1 MMVSV
6 EAGERRRSIVAL
18 RCLIFLIVVLLAT
31 AVMVAQQLGAGAYVA
46 ELGSTDPDEA
56 RHFVTALMVADHAA
70 AGFPAPSAFAA
81 DYALNAPQALPLA
94 RLTLFHG
101 LAGGWLA
108 LLTPTTPAALLLPA
122 VLAAL
127 LVVSAGWATAR
138 AAGVLPAVAVGF
150 VLAALP
156 LLREASFVLGLD
168 LPLALFTLLSALAFG
183 RYMRR
188 GTSASAALFAAAGAV
203 SVLIAPAGA
212 VVLLLPP
219 LAALMAGRLD
229 VMRRARVLV
238 PLAGLALLALA
249 VALATGRLPP
259 VVTPEGPAF
268 VWQMLRVVFG
278 TLPLACAVAGLVF
291 TLFEGWRRDEDA
303 VDPAALAPVAA
314 LVPAFALAFGL
325 GAGRGVALDAVVLL
339 APVAMLAAF
348 GAMRLIGLV
357 VSGWGTIRELAVALM
372 LLLAAMPGLLQQVR
386 KGAIG
391 MDAAAEAFLARDAVP
406 PVIVVAGDARGEAAL
421 GAAIAQRDRARRSF
435 VLDASRLS
443 APTPEELLAAFDAMG
458 AAALAVETR
467 ETGAVSASR
476 VAQATVAAFPD
487 RFRVIGTFPRADGR
501 GEVVLYAFSRA
512 APAPSDPAPV
522 LRRLSAPAQ
531 P

>member
-1 MMVSV
+1 MRMRWTRPRW
-6 EAGERRRSIVAL
+6 RRWR
-18 RCLIFLIVVLLAT
+18 RWC
-31 AVMVAQQLGAGAYVA
+31 
-46 ELGSTDPDEA
+46 
-56 RHFVTALMVADHAA
+56 R
-70 AGFPAPSAFAA
+70 PS
-81 DYALNAPQALPLA
+81 PLPS
-94 RLTLFHG
+94 
-101 LAGGWLA
+101 GW
-108 LLTPTTPAALLLPA
+108 
-122 VLAAL
+122 
-127 LVVSAGWATAR
+127 
-138 AAGVLPAVAVGF
+138 
-150 VLAALP
+150 
-156 LLREASFVLGLD
+156 
-168 LPLALFTLLSALAFG
+168 
-183 RYMRR
+183 
-188 GTSASAALFAAAGAV
+188 
-203 SVLIAPAGA
+203 APAG
-212 VVLLLPP
+212 
-219 LAALMAGRLD
+219 
-229 VMRRARVLV
+229 
-238 PLAGLALLALA
+238 
-249 VALATGRLPP
+249 
-259 VVTPEGPAF
+259 
-268 VWQMLRVVFG
+268 
-278 TLPLACAVAGLVF
+278 
-291 TLFEGWRRDEDA
+291 
-303 VDPAALAPVAA
+303 
-314 LVPAFALAFGL
+314 
-325 GAGRGVALDAVVLL
+325 GVALDAVVLL

-467 ETGAVSASR
+467 ETGAVPASR

>member
-1 MMVSV
+1 MIVSV
-6 EAGERRRSIVAL
+6 EAAGRRRSTVAL
-18 RCLIFLIVVLLAT
+18 RGLIFLIVVLLAT
-31 AVMVAQQLGAGAYVA
+31 AVIVAQQLGAGAYVA

-70 AGFPAPSAFAA
+70 AGFPAPGAFAA
-81 DYALNAPQALPLA
+81 DYGLHAPQALPLA
-94 RLTLFHG
+94 RLTLFHV
-101 LAGGWLA
+101 LAGGWLL

-122 VLAAL
+122 VLAAV

-156 LLREASFVLGLD
+156 LLREASLVLGLD

-183 RYMRR
+183 RHMRL
-188 GTSASAALFAAAGAV
+188 GTTASATLFAAAGAV
-203 SVLIAPAGA
+203 SVLVAPAGA

-219 LAALMAGRLD
+219 LAALMGGRLH

-238 PLAGLALLALA
+238 PLAGLGGLALG
-249 VALATGRLPP
+249 VALAAGRLPP
-259 VVTPEGPAF
+259 VVTVEGPVFIWQTLRGAF
-268 VWQMLRVVFG
+268 GSL
-278 TLPLACAVAGLVF
+278 LLACAVAGLVF
-291 TLFEGWRRDEDA
+291 TVIEGWRRDEDA

-348 GAMRLIGLV
+348 GAMRLLGVL
-357 VSGWGTIRELAVALM
+357 VSGWGTIRELAVALL

-391 MDAAAEAFLARDAVP
+391 MDAAAEAFLARDAAP
-406 PVIVVAGDARGEAAL
+406 PVIVVAGDGRGEASL
-421 GAAIAQRDRARRSF
+421 GAAVAQRDRTRRSF
-435 VLDASRLS
+435 VVAASQLS
-443 APTPEELLAAFDAMG
+443 AATPEELLGALDALG
-458 AAALAVETR
+458 ADALAVEAR
-467 ETGAVSASR
+467 ETGAAPASR

-487 RFRVIGTFPRADGR
+487 RFRAIGTFPRADGR
-501 GEVVLYAFSRA
+501 GEVVLYAVVRA
-512 APAPSDPAPV
+512 APTPSD
-522 LRRLSAPAQ
+522 
-531 P
+531 

>member
-1 MMVSV
+1 MVSV
-6 EAGERRRSIVAL
+6 EAGEGRRSTVAL

-31 AVMVAQQLGAGAYVA
+31 AVIVAQQLGAGAYVA
-46 ELGSTDPDEA
+46 ELGATDPDEA

-81 DYALNAPQALPLA
+81 DYGLHLPQALPLT

-122 VLAAL
+122 GLAAL

-168 LPLALFTLLSALAFG
+168 LPLALLALLSALAFG
-183 RYMRR
+183 HHMRR
-188 GTSASAALFAAAGAV
+188 DTAGSAALFTIAGAAT
-203 SVLIAPAGA
+203 VLIAPAGA
-212 VVLLLPP
+212 VVVLLPP
-219 LAALMAGRLD
+219 LAALMGRRLD
-229 VMRRARVLV
+229 LMGRARILV
-238 PLAGLALLALA
+238 PVAGLALLALA
-249 VALATGRLPP
+249 VALAAGRLPP
-259 VVTPEGPAF
+259 VATAEGPAF
-268 VWQMLRVVFG
+268 VWQTLRAAFG
-278 TLPLACAVAGLVF
+278 TLPLACAMAGLAF
-291 TLFEGWRRDEDA
+291 TVMDGWRRDEDA

-348 GAMRLIGLV
+348 GAMRLTGFLL
-357 VSGWGTIRELAVALM
+357 SGWGTIRELAVALM

-391 MDAAAEAFLARDAVP
+391 MDAAAEAFLARDAIP

-435 VLDASRLS
+435 VAEASRLP
-443 APTPEELLAAFDAMG
+443 ATTPEDLLAALDAMG
-458 AAALAVETR
+458 TAALVVEART
-467 ETGAVSASR
+467 TGSSAAGR
-476 VAQATVAAFPD
+476 VAQASVAAFPD
-487 RFRVIGTFPRADGR
+487 RFRAIGTFPRTDGR
-501 GEVVLYAFSRA
+501 GEVVLYAFTRA
-512 APAPSDPAPV
+512 DPAPSDPAPV
-522 LRRLSAPAQ
+522 LRRLTAPSQ